1 MPRMSY
7 SDRSPRPSSP
17 RREAGGCSHRRGL
30 PAVLTATLLL
40 VLSGLYAAPA
50 PAQTAP
56 TVTNMAVTSTPQL
69 SSDTYGAYEQI
80 EITLTFSAAVNV
92 AGTPH
97 LVFSLGTGNPSAEA
111 DYTSGSG
118 TTQLVFAYTV
128 LPTDEDNN
136 GIFLLDGTDDNALVL
151 GTGGAII
158 ATADNTAASLS
169 FGGRGRQDNHKVDG
183 SQSIFPTISTVAV
196 TSTPTLP
203 SSGTDLDTYG
213 RDAQIA
219 LTVTFDKAVT
229 VTGTVQATLEVG
241 SDSHQAEY
249 ASGSGTTQLVFAYT
263 VGATDSDTDGIAAPA
278 NLLAQDGDASAG
290 VQGGG
295 TLQGTNGQAA
305 RLVSAVL
312 AAQTSHKV
320 DGTRLYN
327 LRLKDTSSDPE
338 GDISIPSGAAKE
350 QVTGT
355 VELYHAGQ
363 WQSVCDDQWENV
375 DAGVVCRQ
383 LGYAAGTAV
392 TGQSFGTGQAARYLL
407 DDVHCAGTETS
418 LFACP
423 HTGLG
428 VHNCGSDER
437 AGVTCHD
444 TATPGASLIEVSFGT
459 GFYSFYENAGDAKV
473 AVRARTAEDA
483 AQPTT
488 DVRLT
493 VFPVPTG
500 TATAGQDYT
509 VFRTEVVFRA
519 ADFVLESGRYVQQVE
534 VPLPLHTDDI
544 IEKTENFQVRIET
557 AGLQAHVFVVP
568 GSTSAPRDD
577 SAEIHIR
584 DASEDAQLSV
594 SSYTTEVDE
603 GDEAVVTLSVDKE
616 VAFPFAIVFTTVAGT
631 ARENID
637 YTRYVEGVQFAGG
650 QRELS
655 ITLQTLTD
663 TALEDDETFHFQ
675 FVGNTLDD
683 SIILQPLEASGHHG
697 TITIKDRTTGVQWS
711 VTATPEE
718 VAEAG
723 GTWTLTVG
731 PAEGWTL
738 EREETFTLDYHPNP
752 TAVAPGY
759 TVAAT
764 PGTDFIY
771 AGTLPATL
779 VLNAADPEKETET
792 FTAVDDS
799 DDEAAEWVVVG
810 LQHGGRWVA
819 GQGVA
824 IVDDE
829 GQAAPDAPTGLRGS
843 PGNGQVTLQWTRPA
857 VTGNAPIRYQYR
869 QSSDE
874 GTTWDPDWTD
884 IPASHANTT
893 RYTVPALDNGTLYTF
908 EVRAVSSTGEGPA
921 SEQATATPA
930 VRRQSS
936 GGGGGGGG
944 GGDGGDGGQDQH
956 GNTPAQATTSEL
968 GASTAGQINTA
979 DDVDYF
985 RLNVPQAGVLVVGT
999 TGSTATRGT
1008 VWQDGVEL
1016 ATAASGGERQNFQLH
1031 VRVAAGEVEVA
1042 VTGRPG
1048 SYILETTLVMG
1059 YLENPGPDSFQSGV
1073 GVLSGW
1079 VCEAE
1084 GIEIEIGDFAPQDA
1098 AYGTERL
1105 DTATAPDGTTIC
1117 GDTDN
1122 GFGLLFNWN
1131 RLGDGVHEVVA
1142 LVDGVP
1148 FGPGLVDGV
1157 ELGRA
1162 TVTVTTLG
1170 EEFVRG
1176 AAGTCTVED
1185 FPMVDESV
1193 MLLWQQPSQNFVMA
1207 AGSRPSG
1214 ENRAGMA
1221 GVGRLENP
1229 GPNSFQSGVG
1239 VISGWVCEAAMVEIT
1254 LGDLAPM
1261 EAGYGTE
1268 RLDTE
1273 AVCGDTDNGF
1283 GLLFNWNRLGDGE
1296 HLVVATVDDVELGR
1310 AMVRVTTLGAESV
1323 RDVEGECLVEDFPMS
1338 GQTVTL
1344 EWQQSQQNF
1353 VITGV
1358 E

>member
-1 MPRMSY
+1 MSTQPRLWIVL
-7 SDRSPRPSSP
+7 
-17 RREAGGCSHRRGL
+17 RGRVRW
-30 PAVLTATLLL
+30 PTVLAAALLL
-40 VLSGLYAAPA
+40 ILSGLTAAPA
-50 PAQTAP
+50 SAQTAP

-69 SSDTYGAYEQI
+69 TSTTYGAYEQI

-97 LVFSLGTGNPSAEA
+97 LVFSLGSGNPSAEA
-111 DYTSGSG
+111 DYVSGSG

-128 LPTDEDNN
+128 LPTDEDDN
-136 GIFLLDGTDDNALVL
+136 GLFLLDGTDNALVL
-151 GTGGAII
+151 DGGAIT
-158 ATADNTAASLS
+158 ATADGTAASLS

-183 SQSIFPTISTVAV
+183 TQSIFPTISTVAV

-203 SSGTDLDTYG
+203 SSGTALDTYG

-219 LTVTFDKAVT
+219 LTVTFDRAVT

-241 SDSHQAEY
+241 SDGHQVAY
-249 ASGSGTTQLVFAYT
+249 QTGSGTTELVFAYT
-263 VGATDSDTDGIAAPA
+263 VGATDSDADGIAAPA
-278 NLLAQDGDASAG
+278 NLLAQGGDASAG

-295 TLQGTNGQAA
+295 SLQGTNGRAA
-305 RLVSAVL
+305 RLASAAL
-312 AAQTSHKV
+312 AAQTGHKV

-327 LRLKDTSSDPE
+327 LRLKDPSSDPE
-338 GDISIPSGAAKE
+338 GNISIPSGSAKE

-355 VELYHAGQ
+355 VEVYHQGE
-363 WQSVCDDQWENV
+363 WRSVCDDLWENV

-392 TGQSFGTGQAARYLL
+392 TGQSFGTGQAAKYWL

-444 TATPGASLIEVSFGT
+444 TATPGASLIEVAFGT
-459 GFYSFYENAGDAKV
+459 GFYSFHENAGDAKV
-473 AVRARTAEDA
+473 VVHARTAADA

-534 VPLPLHTDDI
+534 LPLTLYADDI

-568 GSTSAPRDD
+568 GSSSAPRDD

-584 DASEDAQLSV
+584 DTSEDAQLRV
-594 SSYTTEVDE
+594 SSYTTEVNE
-603 GDEAVVTLSVDKE
+603 GDEAVVTLSVDKV

-655 ITLQTLTD
+655 ITLQTLSD

-683 SIILQPLEASGHHG
+683 SITLQPLEASGHHG
-697 TITIKDRTTGVQWS
+697 TIAIKDRTTGVQWS

-723 GTWTLTVG
+723 GTWTLKVG

-752 TAVAPGY
+752 TTVAPGY
-759 TVAAT
+759 TLAAT
-764 PGTDFIY
+764 PGTDFTY

-792 FTAVDDS
+792 FTAVDDMA
-799 DDEAAEWVVVG
+799 DPEDEAAEWVVVG
-810 LQHGGRWVA
+810 LRHGGRWVA

-843 PGNGQVTLQWTRPA
+843 PGNRQVTLRWTRPA
-857 VTGNAPIRYQYR
+857 VTGNAPIHYQYR

-884 IPASHANTT
+884 IPDSHANTT
-893 RYTVPALDNGTLYTF
+893 RYVVPALDNGTLYTF
-908 EVRAVSSTGEGPA
+908 EVRAASSTGEGPA
-921 SEQATATPA
+921 AADQATATPA
-930 VRRQSS
+930 PRRPS

-944 GGDGGDGGQDQH
+944 TRGGGSITPDEH
-956 GNTPAQATTSEL
+956 GNTPGSATAITP
-968 GASTAGQINTA
+968 GTTTAGQLNTA
-979 DDVDYF
+979 GDVDYF
-985 RLNVPQAGVLVVGT
+985 RLSVPQNGVLVVGT
-999 TGSTATRGT
+999 TGPTNTRGT
-1008 VWQDGVEL
+1008 VWQADTLL
-1016 ATAASGGERQNFQLH
+1016 AQATGGGPGQNFQLS
-1031 VRVAAGEVEVA
+1031 VPVEAGPVVLAVAGV
-1042 VTGRPG
+1042 GPG
-1048 SYILETTLVMG
+1048 SYSLATRLVVG
-1059 YLENPGPDSFQSGV
+1059 RLENPGPESFQSGL
-1073 GVLSGW
+1073 GLLSGW
-1079 VCEAE
+1079 VCEADTV
-1084 GIEIEIGDFAPQDA
+1084 EIALNGETQLEA
-1098 AYGTERL
+1098 AYGTDRA
-1105 DTATAPDGTTIC
+1105 DTATTPTGETLC

-1131 RLGDGVHEVVA
+1131 LLGDGEHEVVA
-1142 LVDGVP
+1142 RVNGVALGTRQVDGIEV
-1148 FGPGLVDGV
+1148 
-1157 ELGRA
+1157 GRA
-1162 TVTVTTLG
+1162 SVTVTTLG
-1170 EEFVRG
+1170 EEFVED
-1176 AAGTCTVED
+1176 AAGTCEVED
-1185 FPMVDESV
+1185 FPQPGETTT
-1193 MLLWQQPSQNFVMA
+1193 LTWQQAQQNFVL
-1207 AGSRPSG
+1207 SSG
-1214 ENRAGMA
+1214 TAPRGASTGPLDA
-1221 GVGRLENP
+1221 PPGLLENP
-1229 GPNSFQSGVG
+1229 APNSFQSGIG
-1239 VISGWVCEAAMVEIT
+1239 LISGWVCEADAVVVRIGESQLET
-1254 LGDLAPM
+1254 A
-1261 EAGYGTE
+1261 YGTE
-1268 RLDTE
+1268 RSDTL
-1273 AVCGDTDNGF
+1273 AACGDTDNGF
-1283 GLLFNWNRLGDGE
+1283 GLLFNWNLLGDGE
-1296 HLVVATVDDVELGR
+1296 HEVVVLADGEELDRAT
-1310 AMVRVTTLGAESV
+1310 VRVTTLGMEFV
-1323 RDVEGECLVEDFPMS
+1323 RGVEGVCVAADFPS
-1338 GQTVTL
+1338 PGETVTL
-1344 EWQQSQQNF
+1344 AWQEAQQNF
-1353 VITGV
+1353 VLTGV